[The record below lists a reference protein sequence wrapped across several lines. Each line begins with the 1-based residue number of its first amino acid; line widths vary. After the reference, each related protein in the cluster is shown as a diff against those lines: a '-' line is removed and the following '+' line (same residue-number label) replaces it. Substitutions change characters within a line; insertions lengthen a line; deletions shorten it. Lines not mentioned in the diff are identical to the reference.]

1 MTTAF
6 SVARYIRTVV
16 DLVCNMWA
24 LKLVSFFM
32 LGVFFSYYLGLS
44 CLLTTL
50 AVFGVYLATGGWRFM
65 KVVIKT
71 LPRDLRALSVLL
83 TLKWNVKKY
92 NNTGSSIPKLFQAT
106 VEKFPNKT
114 CFIYEDKR
122 YTFQEVDLLTNSIAN
137 YFYESG
143 IRQGNVFAILMENR
157 PEVVFYWLGLAK
169 IGAVGALINHNL
181 RDKSLLH
188 CIHAAEAHGIVFSQ
202 ELSPAVQD
210 IAKDLPNTV
219 QLYYIGQ
226 GSVSGVSAISLDPL
240 LDKSPTYQPPAPKT
254 RFTDKLFYVYTSGTT
269 GLPKAAIISHSRF
282 YYMSYAVN
290 LFLEIGSDDILYNAL
305 PLYHT
310 AGGIIGVGQAFLRGT
325 TVVIKKKFSASKFWD
340 DCVQYKC
347 TAAQYIGEICRYL
360 MAQPFRSSET
370 QHKVRVMFGNG
381 LQPGLWRDFQKR
393 FGVKIMGEFYGATEG
408 NCNILNF
415 TNHIGACGF
424 TSMIAPFMY
433 PVTLV
438 KVDEENNIVRDRN
451 GVCVK
456 AKPGEPGELV
466 GRIVLGDPLR
476 QFDGYVCK
484 KASDKKVAKDVF
496 RKGDM
501 AFLTGDVLVMD
512 EYGYMHFRDRTGDTF
527 RWRGENV
534 STFEVETT
542 ISKVIKLNDAV
553 VYGVA
558 VPGSEGRAGM
568 AAIVDPNDQIDLK
581 ELAMALQKS
590 LPSYTRPLF
599 IRLMRQAADTT
610 GTHKLKKTTLQA
622 EGFNPNIVKDR
633 LFYMNT
639 KTGQYESLT
648 QQVYDDICNQK
659 IRM

>member
-1 MTTAF
+1 MTSVF
-6 SVARYIRTVV
+6 SVARSIRTVAHTF
-16 DLVCNMWA
+16 CNMLA
-24 LKLVSFFM
+24 LKLIAFFG
-32 LGVFFSYYLGLS
+32 LGVFLSYYLGWT
-44 CLLTTL
+44 CMLTTVT
-50 AVFGVYLATGGWRFM
+50 VFAVYLVTGGWKFV

-92 NNTGSSIPKLFQAT
+92 NNTGSSIPKLFQQT
-106 VEKFPNKT
+106 VEKFPNKP
-114 CFIYEDKR
+114 CFMYEDKTW
-122 YTFQEVDLLTNSIAN
+122 TFKEVDLLSNSIAN
-137 YFYESG
+137 YFYEAG
-143 IRQGNVFAILMENR
+143 YRPGHVVAILMENR

-188 CIHAAEAHGIVFSQ
+188 CIEAGEAQGVVFTQ
-202 ELSPAVQD
+202 ELASALQD
-210 IAKDLPNTV
+210 ISKDLPRDIG
-219 QLYYIGQ
+219 LYFIGQ
-226 GSVSGVSAISLDPL
+226 GSANVTNAISLNPA
-240 LDKSPTYQPPAPKT
+240 LDKSPTYCPPAPRTK
-254 RFTDKLFYVYTSGTT
+254 FTDKLFYVYTSGTT

-282 YYMSYAVN
+282 YYMSCAVN
-290 LFLEIGSDDILYNAL
+290 SFLQITSEDVLYDAL

-360 MAQPFRSSET
+360 MAQPHRSSET

-381 LQPGLWRDFQKR
+381 LQPALWREFQKR
-393 FGVKIMGEFYGATEG
+393 FGVEIMGEFYGATEG
-408 NCNILNF
+408 NCNIINF
-415 TNHIGACGF
+415 DNRVGACGF

-433 PVTLV
+433 PVTLI
-438 KVDEENNIVRDRN
+438 KVDEDNNIVRDSN
-451 GVCVK
+451 GVCVR

-466 GRIVLGDPLR
+466 GKIVTGDPLR
-476 QFDGYVCK
+476 QFDGYVSR
-484 KASDKKVAKDVF
+484 KASDKKVATDVF
-496 RKGDM
+496 KKGDM
-501 AFLTGDVLVMD
+501 AFLTGDVLIMD
-512 EYGYMHFRDRTGDTF
+512 EYGYMYFRDRTGDTF

-542 ISKVIKLNDAV
+542 ISKTIKLNDAV
-553 VYGVA
+553 VYGVE

-568 AAIVDPNDQIDLK
+568 AAIVDPDNQINLV
-581 ELAMALQKS
+581 ELNAALQKS
-590 LPSYTRPLF
+590 LPSYSRPLF
-599 IRLMRQAADTT
+599 IRLMRKAADTT

-622 EGFNPNIVKDR
+622 EAFNPNIITDR

-639 KTGQYESLT
+639 KTGHYESLT
-648 QQVYDDICNQK
+648 PQIYQDICDRK
-659 IRM
+659 LRL